1 MTNVHSFPAISRS
14 KGFTLIEVMVGV
26 AIFAVLA
33 GLIVGSIQ
41 SNVDRNAKLEAQ
53 RFIAVVNEVR
63 DEALISG
70 KTLILKLDEEAAV
83 YSFEV
88 FGARDSQSE
97 GDSGSNES
105 NAEDLLL
112 RSRRLHKSVEVK
124 WDLLDEIV
132 DEDNEFDTGEGESI
146 DIVKERA
153 FITALGEITQFE
165 VRFRGE
171 EVDFVVALN
180 DDGVL
185 NLDTRPSNFY

>member
-1 MTNVHSFPAISRS
+1 
-14 KGFTLIEVMVGV
+14 MVGV

-70 KTLILKLDEEAAV
+70 KTLILTLDEEAAV
-83 YSFEV
+83 YSFAV

-97 GDSGSNES
+97 GDSGSSEPKT
-105 NAEDLLL
+105 EDLLL
-112 RSRRLHKSVEVK
+112 RSRRLHGSVKVR
-124 WDLLDEIV
+124 WDLFEEIV
-132 DEDNEFDTGEGESI
+132 DEDNEFDVEDEESI
-146 DIVKERA
+146 EIVEKRA
-153 FITALGEITQFE
+153 FITALGEITPFE

-180 DDGVL
+180 DDGAL
-185 NLDTRPSNFY
+185 NLDTKPSSFY

>member
-1 MTNVHSFPAISRS
+1 
-14 KGFTLIEVMVGV
+14 MVGV

-88 FGARDSQSE
+88 FGAKDAQSE
-97 GDSGSNES
+97 GESGSSSSEPK
-105 NAEDLLL
+105 AEDFLL
-112 RSRRLHKSVEVK
+112 RSRRLHDSVKVK
-124 WDLLDEIV
+124 WELFEEIV
-132 DEDNEFDTGEGESI
+132 DEDNEFDIEDEESI
-146 DIVKERA
+146 DILEESA
-153 FITALGEITQFE
+153 FITALGEITPFE

-185 NLDTRPSNFY
+185 NLDTKPSSFY